1 MTRRCTPA
9 GAPSRACAVSTLS
22 RMAIDRRTKIVATL
36 GPASDSR
43 ERLRALIEAGVDAVR
58 FNLSHGTHEEHS
70 QRAWLVREIAAEV
83 GRPVA
88 LIADLQGPK
97 LRIGE
102 LAEPVVLH
110 TGDQI
115 RVCAEEAAT
124 DGELPIAPAVIG
136 DVLEPGHEVL
146 IDDGLVRLRVDEVEG
161 GRATCAVVVGGLV
174 SSHKGVNLPGVPVPI
189 PSLTRKDV
197 ADLDWAVETGVDFV
211 ALSFIR
217 SPADVRDLRA
227 LLTQAGSHA
236 HVIAKIEKAEAVDV
250 LDDVLAETD
259 AVMVAR
265 GDLGVEI
272 GPALVPLVQ
281 KRIIHKALERG
292 KPVITATQMLET
304 MVHSPEPTRAEA
316 SDVANAILD
325 GTSAVMLSGE
335 TAVGEYPVEAVAY
348 MDRIARAVEPSLDYR
363 HELPEAHENPTIGQA
378 MSNAACDIAE
388 ALQAKAILVPTFTGR
403 TANAVARL
411 RPRRPIVALTHVD
424 WAMRQL
430 ALEWGV
436 TPLLISETARRR
448 GALAPRGRGGARRR
462 HRRERRQRRDHRGNR
477 RQHPRHDER
486 HQGRRRPV
494 AGRRTARPAGEL
506 GLDGCEEE
514 APPAHRWTDRP
525 ALVRAGRARARR
537 APLLPAAARLLRRPL
552 AAERPSS
559 RPCGSCRGSRPR
571 SRSGCGT
578 RRRTPL
584 SPPRRGR
591 SATSAPASTSSSSRT
606 SRSGGAGSMGS
617 HAARRGHRR

>member
-1 MTRRCTPA
+1 
-9 GAPSRACAVSTLS
+9 
-22 RMAIDRRTKIVATL
+22 MAIERRTKIVATL
-36 GPASDSR
+36 GPASESR

-58 FNLSHGTHEEHS
+58 FNLSHGTHEGHS

-102 LAEPVVLH
+102 LEEPVVLR
-110 TGDQI
+110 TGDRI
-115 RVCAEEAAT
+115 KVCAEEVAS

-146 IDDGLVRLRVDEVEG
+146 IDDGLVRLRVDDVER
-161 GRATCAVVVGGLV
+161 GRATCAVIVGGLV

-189 PSLTRKDV
+189 PSLTRTDV

-236 HVIAKIEKAEAVDV
+236 HVIAKIEKSEAVDV

-281 KRIIHKALERG
+281 KRIIQKALERG

-335 TAVGEYPVEAVAY
+335 TAVGEYPVEAVSY
-348 MDRIARAVEPSLDYR
+348 MDRIALAVEPSLDYR

-388 ALQAKAILVPTFTGR
+388 ALRAAAILVPTFSGR
-403 TANAVARL
+403 TASMVARL
-411 RPRRPIVALTHVD
+411 RPRRPIVGLSHHQYALQQ
-424 WAMRQL
+424 M

-436 TPLLISETARRR
+436 TPVWISEQPDVEDLWRLSIECARKAGIVQPGDRIVITA
-448 GALAPRGRGGARRR
+448 
-462 HRRERRQRRDHRGNR
+462 
-477 RQHPRHDER
+477 
-486 HQGRRRPV
+486 
-494 AGRRTARPAGEL
+494 
-506 GLDGCEEE
+506 
-514 APPAHRWTDRP
+514 
-525 ALVRAGRARARR
+525 
-537 APLLPAAARLLRRPL
+537 
-552 AAERPSS
+552 
-559 RPCGSCRGSRPR
+559 
-571 SRSGCGT
+571 GT
-578 RRRTPL
+578 QVNI
-584 SPPRRGR
+584 
-591 SATSAPASTSSSSRT
+591 
-606 SRSGGAGSMGS
+606 AGSTNVIKVDS
-617 HAARRGHRR
+617 A